1 MVGAPL
7 EGEGAKCAGG
17 VLGAP
22 FVFQGLQSTTDL
34 QQIKAFDLHLPTIT
48 SQIVTC
54 ARDWRVGS

>member
-22 FVFQGLQSTTDL
+22 FVFQGLRSTTDL
-34 QQIKAFDLHLPTIT
+34 Q
-48 SQIVTC
+48 
-54 ARDWRVGS
+54 